1 MTLDQGLVSIIIN
14 IVSVAGALIAVWIG
28 SRVGR
33 SSDKRKRVRES
44 LEEIY
49 MLSNQVNI
57 WLHVNLRY
65 LYKELNKEDRYNVVI
80 PPEYVEQYAKIPE
93 CPIDRLEMLVSFD
106 APLLKK
112 YLPEYLFIVS
122 EVREV
127 RHIYDINKSKDTLNY
142 HFLGV
147 VFSEYEKM
155 SGKEVNSMD
164 EFLQYVSSKFPKL
177 HEELRTALNNFA
189 QKN

>member
-1 MTLDQGLVSIIIN
+1 MDQGLVSIITN
-14 IVSVAGALIAVWIG
+14 IVSVAGALVAVWIG
-28 SRVGR
+28 SRFGR
-33 SSDKRKRVRES
+33 SNDRRKKIRDS

-49 MLSNQVNI
+49 KLSNQVNI
-57 WLHVNLRY
+57 WLQVNLRY
-65 LYKELNKEDRYNVVI
+65 LYKEINKEDRYNVVI
-80 PPEYVEQYAKIPE
+80 PPEYVEQYAKVPD

-106 APLLKK
+106 APSLKK

-122 EVREV
+122 EMREV
-127 RHIYDINKSKDTLNY
+127 RHIYDTHKSEDTLNY
-142 HFLGV
+142 YFFGV
-147 VFSEYEKM
+147 VFREYEKM

-177 HEELRTALNNFA
+177 HEELRTALNSIA

>member
-1 MTLDQGLVSIIIN
+1 
-14 IVSVAGALIAVWIG
+14 
-28 SRVGR
+28 
-33 SSDKRKRVRES
+33 
-44 LEEIY
+44 

-65 LYKELNKEDRYNVVI
+65 FYKELNKEDRYNVVI
-80 PPEYVEQYAKIPE
+80 PPEYVELYTKIPE
-93 CPIDRLEMLVSFD
+93 CPFDRLEMLVSFD

-142 HFLGV
+142 YFFGV
-147 VFSEYEKM
+147 VC
-155 SGKEVNSMD
+155 
-164 EFLQYVSSKFPKL
+164 FL
-177 HEELRTALNNFA
+177 
-189 QKN
+189 